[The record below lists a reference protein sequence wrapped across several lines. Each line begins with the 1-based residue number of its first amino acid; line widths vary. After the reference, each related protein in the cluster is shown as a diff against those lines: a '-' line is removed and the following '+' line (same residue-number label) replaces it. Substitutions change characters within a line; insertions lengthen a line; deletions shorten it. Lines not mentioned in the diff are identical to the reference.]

1 MFRLAVALAVLG
13 STLTSM
19 LAPTQVAAQ
28 QCNYSFGNVVQ
39 LTGTPHLFIAD
50 EQGILHWGGDTRGL
64 ANRLVDWNN
73 RCNVGLDTLQGARRG
88 DPWLSSG
95 LPKIGDPIYLSK
107 WETEE
112 QAPRLL
118 HIQTIADVE
127 LFGIN
132 TANYGNFIL
141 EQQVWEQRYGF
152 AAGTVRV
159 GPLASAASF
168 AWSPADQAS
177 YRQLLANMENVES
190 TALFRAN
197 QAGQNIRPVLSQ
209 VADCERDGLND
220 FGRNRNS
227 AAALSITETCIDR
240 IFPSGRVPNQP
251 TNVRLTVIT
260 STQLRLTWDEV
271 PGATGY
277 RIYGGEQPTSQTTVF
292 NSTAA
297 NVTSYDIAMRAPGTR
312 YCFSVAALNAAGESI
327 ATGPACSTIA
337 SPPSAPVNLRLSEAG
352 NGIRLDWTPTS
363 TIQDGFRIL
372 RSDQQVASVGPDITT
387 YVDFGWDPRVLNCY
401 RVVAFNSS
409 GEASTGSVC
418 PGTGTAPSAP
428 TNLRLTPLLGGS
440 GVRLDWTNTATNADS
455 IRILHRSQLIATLGH
470 DATMYVDATPA
481 PGVGPDCYQVVAV
494 NSQGQAASSQAC
506 R

>member
-1 MFRLAVALAVLG
+1 MFRFAVALAVLG
-13 STLTSM
+13 STLAPL
-19 LAPTQVAAQ
+19 LAHTTVAAQ
-28 QCNYSFGNVVQ
+28 QCNYTPGAVIQ
-39 LTGTPHLFIAD
+39 LIGTPHLFITD

-64 ANRLVDWNN
+64 ANRLIDWNN
-73 RCNVGLDTLQGARRG
+73 RCNVGLDTLQAARRG

-107 WETEE
+107 WEDAEP
-112 QAPRLL
+112 APRLL
-118 HIQTIADVE
+118 HIPTIADVE

-177 YRQLLANMENVES
+177 YGQLLANMENVES

-197 QAGQNIRPVLSQ
+197 QAGQNIRLVLSQ
-209 VADCERDGLND
+209 MADCERDGLND
-220 FGRNRNS
+220 FGRNRNA

-240 IFPSGRVPNQP
+240 ISPSGRVPNQP

-277 RIYGGEQPTSQTTVF
+277 RIYGGEQPTSQTTLF

-297 NVTSYDIAMRAPGTR
+297 TSYDITMRAPGTR

-363 TIQDGFRIL
+363 AIHDGFRIL
-372 RSDQQVASVGPDITT
+372 RNDQQVASIGPDVTT
-387 YVDFGWDPRVLNCY
+387 YIDLGWDPRVLNCY
-401 RVVAFNSS
+401 RVVAFNSA
-409 GEASTGSVC
+409 GEASSQPAC
-418 PGTGTAPSAP
+418 PGAGTPPSAP
-428 TNLRLTPLLGGS
+428 TSLRLTPLLGGP

-455 IRILHRSQLIATLGH
+455 IRILHRNQLIATLGP
-470 DATMYVDATPA
+470 DTTMYVDATPA
-481 PGVGPDCYQVVAV
+481 PGVGADCYQVVAF
-494 NSQGQAASSQAC
+494 NSHGQAASSQAC